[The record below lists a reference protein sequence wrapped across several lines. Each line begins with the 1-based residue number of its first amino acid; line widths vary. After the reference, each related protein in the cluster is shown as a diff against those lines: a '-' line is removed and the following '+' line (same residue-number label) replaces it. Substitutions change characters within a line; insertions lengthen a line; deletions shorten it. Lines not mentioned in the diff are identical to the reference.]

1 MSKLSIKKSRVRV
14 VAKSG
19 GARVEVE
26 CDLDQVGAVV
36 QQLMSALPAGP
47 DLRSMSILMPAPTG
61 PVAQTCRGV
70 VEDMLGDGFFAER
83 RSLADVCDEAARRGY
98 HYSRTAVA
106 HVLLDMVKEGIL
118 AREGKPRRY
127 RYVTKRPIAV
137 G

>member
-47 DLRSMSILMPAPTG
+47 DLRSMSILMPA
-61 PVAQTCRGV
+61 QTCRGV

-118 AREGKPRRY
+118 ARKGKPRRY